1 MKKWF
6 VLFPL
11 CIVCLAS
18 TSQTINPDLL
28 KKAWSANW
36 ITAPGAPA
44 KSYGVYYFRKKFSL
58 TEKPDSFIV
67 HVTAD
72 NRYVLIINEK
82 FVSLGPAR
90 NDLYHWN
97 FQTIDIAPYLTNG
110 NNIISATVWNEGEH
124 RPEGQISN
132 RTGFLLQGNT
142 PKEEII
148 NTNTSWKCLKS
159 TAYTPITTGVGY
171 STYYVSGPG
180 ELVDMNKMPDGWIKN
195 DFDDNAWPNAARVG
209 WRGGT
214 PKGVVDIAE
223 WMLVPS
229 TLPPMELSVQ
239 RFASV
244 RKATN
249 VTVPNTFP
257 ANKASFPCSS
267 NFVELIAEV
276 WLPAF
281 DNHLRWQAIQD
292 LIQVLQPPAMPI
304 TIANTKI

>member
-90 NDLYHWN
+90 NDL
-97 FQTIDIAPYLTNG
+97 
-110 NNIISATVWNEGEH
+110 
-124 RPEGQISN
+124 
-132 RTGFLLQGNT
+132 
-142 PKEEII
+142 
-148 NTNTSWKCLKS
+148 
-159 TAYTPITTGVGY
+159 
-171 STYYVSGPG
+171 
-180 ELVDMNKMPDGWIKN
+180 
-195 DFDDNAWPNAARVG
+195 
-209 WRGGT
+209 
-214 PKGVVDIAE
+214 
-223 WMLVPS
+223 
-229 TLPPMELSVQ
+229 
-239 RFASV
+239 
-244 RKATN
+244 
-249 VTVPNTFP
+249 
-257 ANKASFPCSS
+257 
-267 NFVELIAEV
+267 
-276 WLPAF
+276 
-281 DNHLRWQAIQD
+281 
-292 LIQVLQPPAMPI
+292 
-304 TIANTKI
+304 